1 MRRILISIAALALL
15 FTGAAAAAEPQL
27 QQFVSQA
34 GRFSVLMPGTPKPET
49 QLITLKGG
57 EKVTLYQFSISL
69 DNDNVTYMVMYNDWP
84 PNYANGPAQTQ
95 LKASRDGSVA
105 SAGAGAKLLS
115 DSVINLNGVPGRAF
129 TVQNNDGYH
138 FTARDYLMNHRLYQV
153 LTVAS
158 KGHSAVNRDAFMN
171 SFKIQ

>member
-15 FTGAAAAAEPQL
+15 FTGAAAAAEPPL

-34 GRFSVLMPGTPKPET
+34 GRFSVLMPGTPQLTT
-49 QLITLKGG
+49 QTVALKGG
-57 EKVTLYQFSISL
+57 EKVTLYVFAVSL
-69 DNDNVTYMVMYNDWP
+69 DNDNIAYEVMYNDFP
-84 PNYANGPAQTQ
+84 SNYANGPAETQ
-95 LKASRDGSVA
+95 LKASRDVAVA

-115 DSVINLNGVPGRAF
+115 DSAISLNGVPGRAF
-129 TVQNNDGYH
+129 MVQNNDGYNIAAH
-138 FTARDYLMNHRLYQV
+138 FYLVNHRMYQV

-171 SFKIQ
+171 SFKIR